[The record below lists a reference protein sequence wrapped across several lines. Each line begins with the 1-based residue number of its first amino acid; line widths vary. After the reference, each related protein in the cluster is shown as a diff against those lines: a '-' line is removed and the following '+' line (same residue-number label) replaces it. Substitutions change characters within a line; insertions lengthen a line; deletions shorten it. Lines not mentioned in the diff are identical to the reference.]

1 LREPV
6 RLSVVMTHP
15 IQYYAPWFRYIAE
28 TVPEIR
34 LKAHYCVIP
43 TPEQQ
48 GVGFEEP
55 FTWDASL
62 LDGYDHVILR
72 KPSHKVTIH
81 SSSFFGVTVPEIAAS
96 VRSANPDVVLVPGW
110 YSISF
115 IIAALSA
122 RLGGIPILYRGD
134 SQLTT
139 RWEYVS
145 TAKRVRTQT
154 ILRMFTHFL
163 SVGKRNHEFLR
174 NYSIPESNIFFSP
187 HCVDNEFFQQ
197 SASRID
203 PRAARQALGVAPE
216 SFVVLLAGP
225 RERKKRPW
233 EVIEAAD
240 KMDRPPVVLI
250 AGSGEA
256 EQRCRAAAATG
267 KADVRFLGF
276 QNQSEIAR
284 LYGMV
289 DALVLPSDSG
299 ETWGMVVN
307 EALAAGVPC
316 VVTDRVGC
324 GPDLIQEGKTGFVI
338 PFKDTGAQAR
348 ALRHIRAGVE
358 EGKDFSESCRARVAE
373 YSFETATAG
382 LKAAVFSAA
391 GRVVRIRQ

>member
-1 LREPV
+1 MTVPV

-15 IQYYAPWFRYIAE
+15 IQYYAPWFRYIAA
-28 TVPEIR
+28 TAPEIR
-34 LKAHYCVIP
+34 LMAHYCVIP

-62 LDGYDHVILR
+62 LDGYDHVVLR

-96 VRSANPDVVLVPGW
+96 VKSANPDVVLVPGW

-122 RLGGIPILYRGD
+122 RLSGLPIVYRGD

-139 RWEYVS
+139 PWEYVS
-145 TAKRVRTQT
+145 TAKRVRTQA

-163 SVGKRNHEFLR
+163 SVGKRNHAFLR
-174 NYSIPESNIFFSP
+174 TYSVPESNIFFAP
-187 HCVDNEFFQQ
+187 HCVDNEFFHN
-197 SASRID
+197 SASRVNR
-203 PRAARQALGVAPE
+203 PAARQALGIAPDA
-216 SFVVLLAGP
+216 FVVLFAGKL
-225 RERKKRPW
+225 ERKKRPW

-240 KMDRPPVVLI
+240 TMDRPPVVLF

-256 EQRCRAAAATG
+256 EQRCRTAAATS

-284 LYGMV
+284 LYGIV

-316 VVTDRVGC
+316 IVTDRVGC
-324 GPDLIQEGKTGFVI
+324 GPDLIENGKTGFVI
-338 PFKDTGAQAR
+338 PFKDTGAQAK
-348 ALRHIRAGVE
+348 ALRDIRARLETG
-358 EGKDFSESCRARVAE
+358 DSFSEDCRARAAA
-373 YSFETATAG
+373 YSFEMATVG
-382 LKAAVFSAA
+382 LRDAALSAVA
-391 GRVVRIRQ
+391 RAP

>member
-1 LREPV
+1 MSRPI

-15 IQYYAPWFRYIAE
+15 IQYYAPWFRYISAV
-28 TVPEIR
+28 VPEIQ

-72 KPSHKVTIH
+72 KPSRKVTIH

-96 VRSANPDVVLVPGW
+96 VRSAEPDVVLVPGW
-110 YSISF
+110 YSVSF

-122 RLGGIPILYRGD
+122 RLSGLPILYRGD

-139 RWEYVS
+139 RWEYIS
-145 TAKRVRTQT
+145 ASKRVRTQA

-163 SVGKRNHEFLR
+163 CVGKRNHEFLL
-174 NYSIPESNIFFSP
+174 NYEVPESNIFFAP
-187 HCVDNEFFQQ
+187 HCVDNDFFHRA
-197 SASRID
+197 ASQVD
-203 PRAARQALGVAPE
+203 KRAAREALGIAPGE
-216 SFVVLLAGP
+216 FVVLFAGKL
-225 RERKKRPW
+225 ERKKRPW
-233 EVIEAAD
+233 EVIEAAER
-240 KMDRPPVVLI
+240 MDRPPVVVF

-256 EQRCRAAAATG
+256 EQRCRAAAARST
-267 KADVRFLGF
+267 ADVRFLGF

-316 VVTDRVGC
+316 IVTERVGC
-324 GPDLIQEGKTGFVI
+324 GPDLIENGKTGYVI

-348 ALRHIRAGVE
+348 ALRDIRDRLDG
-358 EGKDFSESCRARVAE
+358 GGTFSDDCRARAAA
-373 YSFETATAG
+373 YSFARATEG
-382 LKAAVFSAA
+382 LKAASFSAA
-391 GRVVRIRQ
+391 GRVA